1 MDLNETKW
9 KLILVTDSNLFFTNL
24 QINLV
29 LLPKALRKI
38 KKSSRIEISHH
49 DENIPNIKTK
59 VP

>member
-9 KLILVTDSNLFFTNL
+9 KLILVTDSNLFITNL

-38 KKSSRIEISHH
+38 
-49 DENIPNIKTK
+49 
-59 VP
+59 